1 MFSCSISTA
10 LWPTRDS
17 ASRGVFGI
25 RSSNSAWFAPG
36 RRARVL
42 YRAAASTE
50 LRVAVKHSRHFA
62 HQGGDTALPP
72 TLLNIG
78 SGIVVHFGLTSF
90 FRDVYGLELDSRFDD
105 KTDGLS
111 RAHLAEEC
119 GRRSDKHM
127 DLEPH
132 RCIAVKH
139 RPPRC
144 LSTAEC
150 CAVSCDPKSVA
161 QLGV

>member
-1 MFSCSISTA
+1 M
-10 LWPTRDS
+10 
-17 ASRGVFGI
+17 

-62 HQGGDTALPP
+62 HQGGDAALPP
-72 TLLNIG
+72 TLLNTG
-78 SGIVVHFGLTSF
+78 SVIVEHFGLTSF
-90 FRDVYGLELDSRFDD
+90 FREVYGSELDGRFDD
-105 KTDGLS
+105 KADGLS

-119 GRRSDKHM
+119 GGRGDKHM
-127 DLEPH
+127 DLEPR

-139 RPPRC
+139 RPPRR
-144 LSTAEC
+144 LNTAEC
-150 CAVSCDPKSVA
+150 CAVGGDPKSVA
-161 QLGV
+161 QLGVWSL